1 MDIARKKVGILGGT
15 FNPVHTAHLIIAETA
30 RENAGLDD
38 ILFVPSGCSYLK
50 DISEILPAKDRINMT
65 GLAIEDNPHFALSTI
80 EIDRGGNSYTCDTLA
95 ELKKHYPDQ
104 EYYLIVG
111 ADNLFTMEEWKDAE
125 MIFQNAKI
133 LAAVRGDRK
142 RIDMEE
148 KMAQL
153 KEKYGADI
161 LLLDVQHV
169 DISSSMIRKK
179 VAEGRSIRYIVPD
192 KVREYIL
199 KNHLYEINEA

>member
-1 MDIARKKVGILGGT
+1 MKMKKIGIFGGT

-30 RENAGLDD
+30 REEAGLDD

-50 DISEILPAKDRINMT
+50 NVSEILPARERINMT

-80 EIDRGGNSYTCDTLA
+80 EIDRGGNSYTCDTLT
-95 ELKKHYPDQ
+95 ELKERYPEQ

-111 ADNLFTMEEWKDAE
+111 ADNLFTMEEWKNVE
-125 MIFQNAKI
+125 LIFQNAKI
-133 LAAVRGDRK
+133 LAAVRGGRK
-142 RIDMEE
+142 RSDMEE

-161 LLLDVQHV
+161 SLLDVRHI
-169 DISSSMIRKK
+169 DISSSMIRKR

-192 KVREYIL
+192 KVRDYII
-199 KNHLYEINEA
+199 KNHLYEKNEV